1 MVGKLAKK
9 LSKKE
14 KRSNIKLR
22 TMLEEDKKARASFYH
37 QNLKTPQ
44 SGAGV
49 GAKTKEHRLLLALN
63 VPMH

>member
-1 MVGKLAKK
+1 MG
-9 LSKKE
+9 
-14 KRSNIKLR
+14 
-22 TMLEEDKKARASFYH
+22 LEEDKKARASFYH

-44 SGAGV
+44 LGAGV